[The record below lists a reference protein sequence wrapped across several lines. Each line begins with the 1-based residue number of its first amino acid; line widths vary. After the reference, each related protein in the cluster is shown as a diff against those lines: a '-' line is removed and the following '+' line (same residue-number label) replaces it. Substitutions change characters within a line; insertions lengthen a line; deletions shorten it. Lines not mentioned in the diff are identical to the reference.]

1 MKHKL
6 KCDTQK
12 GGVKIEFWNAGTT
25 VVSLGLKLTNGTAE
39 KEGTATLFLFNLPEQ
54 LRVDKGDDVLQ
65 DLEC

>member
-1 MKHKL
+1 M
-6 KCDTQK
+6 QK
-12 GGVKIEFWNAGTT
+12 SGVKIEFWNAGTT
-25 VVSLGLKLTNGTAE
+25 VVSLCLKLANGTAE